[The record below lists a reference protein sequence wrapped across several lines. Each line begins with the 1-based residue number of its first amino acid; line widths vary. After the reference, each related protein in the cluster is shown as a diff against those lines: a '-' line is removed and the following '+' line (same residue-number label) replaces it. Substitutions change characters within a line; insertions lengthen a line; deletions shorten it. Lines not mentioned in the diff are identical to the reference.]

1 MNPNLSTHYLG
12 LHLANP
18 VVPGASPLTGNL
30 DQVRLLEDAGAPAI
44 VMHSLFEEQIERDV
58 GAEFA
63 HMRRFEDVFSEAA
76 NFFPSAA
83 DYALGPEEY
92 LGQLRRIK
100 EAVHIPVIGSLN
112 GTRAGR
118 WVEYASLIEQAGA
131 DALELNVF
139 HLGTDAAVP
148 GTEVR
153 DSIIEVVRE
162 VKRGVSI
169 PVSVKLAPFFSSFS
183 NVGSLLEGAGA
194 DALVMFNRFY
204 QPDIDVDT
212 LEVVPKLELSTPDEL
227 RLRLRWLAILFGQIR
242 IPMAATGGVHDSHDV
257 VKALLAGATVTQ
269 VVSCL
274 LRKGPAHLTALIDGL
289 RYWMEEHEYES
300 VAQMR
305 GALSLANCPDPAA
318 FERANYLKTLQLWKT

>member
-1 MNPNLSTHYLG
+1 MTPNLSTRYLG

-30 DQVRLLEDAGAPAI
+30 DQVRRLEDAGAAAI

-92 LGQLRRIK
+92 LGQLRKIK
-100 EAVHIPVIGSLN
+100 EAVAIPVIASLN

-118 WVEYASLIEQAGA
+118 WVDYASLIEKEGA

-139 HLGTDAAVP
+139 HLATDANVP
-148 GTEVR
+148 GTQVR
-153 DSIIEVVRE
+153 DNIIEVVKE
-162 VKRGVSI
+162 VKRAICI

-183 NVGSLLEGAGA
+183 NVGTMLEAAGA
-194 DALVMFNRFY
+194 DGLVMFNRFY
-204 QPDIDVDT
+204 QPDIDVST
-212 LEVVPKLELSTPDEL
+212 LEVVPRLELSTPDEL

-242 IPMAATGGVHDSHDV
+242 IPMAATGGVHDAHDV

-274 LRKGPAHLTALIDGL
+274 LQKGPEHVTALVNDL

>member
-1 MNPNLSTHYLG
+1 MSPNLSTRYLG

-30 DQVRLLEDAGAPAI
+30 DQVRRLEDAGAAAV

-76 NFFPSAA
+76 NFFPSDA

-100 EAVHIPVIGSLN
+100 EAVAIPVIASLN

-118 WVEYASLIEQAGA
+118 WVDYASLIEKAGA

-139 HLGTDAAVP
+139 HLATDASVP
-148 GTEVR
+148 GTQVR
-153 DSIIEVVRE
+153 DIIIEVVRE
-162 VKRGVSI
+162 VKRAINV

-183 NVGSLLEGAGA
+183 NVGSMLEAAGA
-194 DALVMFNRFY
+194 DGLVMFNRFY
-204 QPDIDVDT
+204 QPDIDVGT
-212 LEVVPKLELSTPDEL
+212 LEVVPRLELSSPDEL

-242 IPMAATGGVHDSHDV
+242 IPMAATGGVHDAHDV
-257 VKALLAGATVTQ
+257 VKALLAGATITQ

-274 LRKGPAHLTALIDGL
+274 LQKGPEHVTALVDGL

-300 VAQMR
+300 VTQLR